1 MKGPLVV
8 RRTTGHSAIGILRR
22 VWKHEATSLLSF
34 VLVFTT
40 VFSVGVYY
48 LIEPSKQDTSEKAT
62 ESGISNARLSASGV
76 GQVLF
81 ESASSAQCRRML
93 FDNRSGHMREAGS
106 VECHD
111 ERTKVLDASSSNR
124 FQGARQSSNK

>member
-8 RRTTGHSAIGILRR
+8 KRTPGHSAIGILRR
-22 VWKHEATSLLSF
+22 VWRHEATSLLSF

-48 LIEPSKQDTSEKAT
+48 LIEPSKQDASENAKDAA
-62 ESGISNARLSASGV
+62 ISNARLKASGV

-93 FDNRSGHMREAGS
+93 FDNRSGHMVEAGS

-111 ERTKVLDASSSNR
+111 ERAKVLDGSSANR
-124 FQGARQSSNK
+124 FQSARPFSNK

>member
-8 RRTTGHSAIGILRR
+8 KRATGHPVIGFLRR
-22 VWKHEATSLLSF
+22 VWRHEATSLLSF

-40 VFSVGVYY
+40 VFSIGVYY
-48 LIEPSKQDTSEKAT
+48 LIEPSKQDSSGKAT
-62 ESGISNARLSASGV
+62 ESAISNARLKASGV

-93 FDNRSGHMREAGS
+93 FDNRSGHMVEAGS

-111 ERTKVLDASSSNR
+111 ERAKVLDGSSR
-124 FQGARQSSNK
+124 FQGGARPFSNK